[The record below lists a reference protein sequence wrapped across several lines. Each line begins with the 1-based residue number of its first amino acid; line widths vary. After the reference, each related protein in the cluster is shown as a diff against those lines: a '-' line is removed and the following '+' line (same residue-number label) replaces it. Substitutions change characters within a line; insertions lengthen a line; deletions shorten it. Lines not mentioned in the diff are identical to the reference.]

1 MLEQVRAKSHAVG
14 AAWLRGESL
23 MLPGA
28 NVASMVG
35 RAAFLLALLL
45 GVGFWTNLIAPS
57 GAVVIIHMLLGLTLV
72 GAVWYLGLAQA
83 QRGGSLGL
91 TLGTFLAGLIVA
103 IFGLAQTSLKGALN
117 NVVLVDIVHLLLAMF
132 AISLG
137 EMSARRIKAAQ
148 ASVG

>member
-1 MLEQVRAKSHAVG
+1 
-14 AAWLRGESL
+14 

-28 NVASMVG
+28 NVASMAG

-45 GVGFWTNLIAPS
+45 GLGFWTNLIAPS

-91 TLGTFLAGLIVA
+91 TLGTFFAGLIVA
-103 IFGLAQTSLKGALN
+103 IFGLAQTALKGTLN
-117 NVVLVDIVHLLLAMF
+117 VALVDIIHLLLALF
-132 AISLG
+132 AIGLG

-148 ASVG
+148 SPAI